1 MSRSHRLST
10 QIVRPNKKLGS
21 LAEAGQ
27 FDTAEIPITDFS
39 YLSRRLPLTD
49 AELENEF
56 DLVIDPLQVEPNN
69 ANSSGRVTSLVRG
82 QTVEEFVYATHVGV
96 VVVPEPKV
104 FALNGV
110 DLQAPAAGAAV
121 ASPAFTGLV
130 PFAGVPVAGG
140 TDATA
145 RPAQFQWGHDTWQA
159 AWALL
164 NAYNLRMSIG
174 SRFQVFNELAANV
187 GACVSGGFR
196 GLGQMLMSPI
206 EYIQEQNALNL
217 TRGGTRLFC
226 PQTTTAG
233 TPNTPAA
240 PPLVQVGYGGTQLQG
255 AFGGWY
261 PLKGLLLAPGMPI
274 NILLERT
281 VGDEQY
287 FARMQRSLS
296 GDSQAS
302 LQTYSDRWT
311 GSVVGD
317 IGYAGARIWKGGN
330 FRVGILIRGFSL
342 APMACYQGY
351 QDMSRHFD
359 PVLKAS
365 LYRDSGSMLV
375 EMLKDVIDRAGGA
388 RMLSKEQGKGHK
400 LLREVGRL
408 SGFEEI
414 DQIDFGSLAVPAP

>member
-1 MSRSHRLST
+1 MRA

-21 LAEAGQ
+21 LAEAAQ
-27 FDTAEIPITDFS
+27 FDVAEIPITDFS
-39 YLSRRLPLTD
+39 YLSRQLPLTD
-49 AELENEF
+49 AELNNEF
-56 DLVIDPLQVEPNN
+56 GLVIDPLQVEPNN
-69 ANSSGRVTSLVRG
+69 ANTSGRVTSLVKG
-82 QTVEEFVYATHVGV
+82 QTVEEFVYATHIGV
-96 VVVPEPKV
+96 VVVPEPKL

-110 DLQAPAAGAAV
+110 DLAAPAPGPAV
-121 ASPAFTGLV
+121 DSPAFTGLV
-130 PFAGVPVAGG
+130 PPAGVPVAAG

-145 RPAQFQWGHDTWQA
+145 RPATFQWGHDTWQA

-196 GLGQMLMSPI
+196 GLGQALMSPA
-206 EYIQEQNALNL
+206 EYIRQQNDLA
-217 TRGGTRLFC
+217 TARTTGRLFA

-240 PPLVQVGYGGTQLQG
+240 PPLVQVAYGGTQLQG

-281 VGDEQY
+281 SGDDQY

-296 GDSQAS
+296 GASQAT
-302 LQTYSDRWT
+302 LQTYAAQWN
-311 GSVVGD
+311 GNVVGG
-317 IGYAGARIWKGGN
+317 IGFAGTRIWKGGL

-359 PVLKAS
+359 PVTKAG
-365 LYRDSGSMLV
+365 LYRDSGAQLV
-375 EMLKDVIDRAGGA
+375 EMLKEVIERAGGNA
-388 RMLSKEQGKGHK
+388 RMLGKEGGHK
-400 LLREVGRL
+400 SLREVGRL

-414 DQIDFGSLAVPAP
+414 DRIDFGNLALPA